1 MDSNALWHMA
11 GAPNVFSSDEGFG
24 TVDSERFPV
33 KRPAFAA
40 AVVLAVLF
48 SASAPPLRSPD
59 ANGPRIAFSEW
70 TLPNGLRI
78 IVSEDH
84 TVPIAAVAVTYDVG
98 SLNERPG
105 RTGFAHLFE
114 HLMFRGSANVPSG
127 QHGVQVHNV
136 GGDINGTTGK
146 DRTNYYEY
154 LPSSELELA
163 LFLEADRMK
172 ALTIDRRNLD
182 AEIATVQEERRRGH
196 DNQPYGRAREAV
208 DELAYKNFAYGHS
221 TIGSME
227 DVGAA
232 TVADAKDFFRTYYAP
247 NNAVLTI
254 VGDIDTAVALGHV
267 KKYFGDAPPAPKP
280 EAVDLSET
288 PQKAERRLIIED
300 PLARVAQLD
309 IVYHIPPSMTP
320 DNDATLALAS
330 VFNDSAR
337 APEALVR
344 RTKLALYAMA
354 FVIES
359 RGPGLFRIICRV
371 APGRSAA
378 EAEAAID
385 REIERLKNGPI
396 EDWEVE
402 MAGNIARQEFLPPLA
417 GALNRA
423 ILLGEY
429 AVCYRDPGLINRRTS
444 MLASVT
450 AGDMKRAA
458 RTYLVRANR
467 SIVTT
472 LPRSGEAEARA
483 GR

>member
-1 MDSNALWHMA
+1 M
-11 GAPNVFSSDEGFG
+11 
-24 TVDSERFPV
+24 
-33 KRPAFAA
+33 KRPAFPAA
-40 AVVLAVLF
+40 AVLVVLF
-48 SASAPPLRSPD
+48 SASALPLRPPD
-59 ANGPRIAFSEW
+59 ANGPCIAFSER
-70 TLPNGLRI
+70 TLSNGLRV

-172 ALTIDRRNLD
+172 ALTIDRRNLA

-208 DELAYKNFAYGHS
+208 DELAYENYAYRHS

-227 DVGAA
+227 DLGAA
-232 TVADAKDFFRTYYAP
+232 TVADAKAFFATYYAP

-254 VGDIDTAVALGHV
+254 VGDIDTAAALGLAN
-267 KKYFGDAPPAPKP
+267 KYFGDAPSAPKP
-280 EAVDLSET
+280 EPVDLSEP
-288 PQKAERRLIIED
+288 PQTAEKRLTIED

-309 IVYHIPPSMTP
+309 IAYHIPPSMTP
-320 DNDATLALAS
+320 DNDAALALAS

-337 APEALVR
+337 APETIVR
-344 RTKLALYAMA
+344 QAKLALYATA

-385 REIERLKNGPI
+385 AEIERLKNGPA

-402 MAGNIARQEFLPPLA
+402 MACNIARQEFLSPLS

-423 ILLGEY
+423 IILGEY
-429 AVCYRDPGLINRRTS
+429 AVCYRDLGLINTRAA
-444 MLASVT
+444 MLVAVT
-450 AGDMKRAA
+450 AGDMQRVA
-458 RTYLVRANR
+458 RTCLVRENR
-467 SIVTT
+467 SVVITV
-472 LPRSGEAEARA
+472 PKPWDGRA
-483 GR
+483 KGGR